1 MRLSRRLQPCTF
13 LQIDNVHPAPVCRT
27 LLYPVYSPVPT
38 STGMGEA
45 CRASNTLLL
54 VDSVCTLGG
63 APLFCDAWGVDCTY
77 AGSQKCLSA
86 PPGAFVG
93 IEIVLMP
100 GGLSVCEVL

>member
-1 MRLSRRLQPCTF
+1 
-13 LQIDNVHPAPVCRT
+13 
-27 LLYPVYSPVPT
+27 
-38 STGMGEA
+38 MGEA

-86 PPGAFVG
+86 PPGASVG
-93 IEIVLMP
+93 FEIVLMP
-100 GGLSVCEVL
+100 GGPSVCEVL